1 MKRTV
6 FAILLS
12 LVCVAGAAAADVN
25 IAVIDMRKVFQDYEK
40 TKEVEKK
47 LQEQADMF
55 REYSLKLS
63 SQIQS
68 MKKEF
73 EKTRDEAQDNFALSE
88 AERENR
94 RLKARELYEQL
105 LVRQAELKN
114 YNQSRAE
121 QIRNVYEKQR
131 NDILDEIRKV
141 VQTRAV
147 LLGYHL
153 VLDRS
158 GSTSNE
164 ISSVVYHMPHMDIT
178 QVVLEELNKAY
189 RMTQAA
195 APKKEPEK
203 KAEKQAETKAE
214 QKAEKKTE

>member
-1 MKRTV
+1 MKKQKIIG
-6 FAILLS
+6 ILLLI
-12 LVCVAGAAAADVN
+12 LVCAFRGAAADAG
-25 IAVIDMRKVFQDYEK
+25 IAVIDMRKVFQEYEK

-47 LQEQADMF
+47 LQEQSDMF

-63 SQIQS
+63 SQIQE

-73 EKTRDEAQDNFALSE
+73 EKVRDESQDNFALSE

-94 RLKARELYEQL
+94 RLKAKEIYEQL

-114 YNQSRAE
+114 YNQSRTE

-131 NDILDEIRKV
+131 NDILEEIRKV

-147 LLGYHL
+147 LLGYQL

-164 ISSVVYHMPHMDIT
+164 ISAVVYHMPQMDIT
-178 QVVLEELNKAY
+178 QSVLDELNKAY
-189 RMTQAA
+189 RMTVSA
-195 APKKEPEK
+195 KDKEKDKEK
-203 KAEKQAETKAE
+203 K
-214 QKAEKKTE
+214 KK

>member
-1 MKRTV
+1 MKQKIIG
-6 FAILLS
+6 ILILT
-12 LVCVAGAAAADVN
+12 LVCVFQGAAAEMK

-40 TKEVEKK
+40 TKVVEKK
-47 LQEQADMF
+47 LQEQSDMF

-63 SQIQS
+63 SQIQAL
-68 MKKEF
+68 KKDF
-73 EKTRDEAQDNFALSE
+73 EKARDESQDNFALSE

-94 RLKARELYEQL
+94 RLKAREIYEQL
-105 LVRQAELKN
+105 LVRQSELKK

-121 QIRNVYEKQR
+121 QLRNVYEKQR
-131 NDILDEIRKV
+131 NDILEEIRKV

-164 ISSVVYHMPHMDIT
+164 ISAVVYYMPQMDIT
-178 QVVLEELNKAY
+178 QSVLDELNKTY
-189 RMTQAA
+189 RMSAS
-195 APKKEPEK
+195 PKDK
-203 KAEKQAETKAE
+203 KKDDTK
-214 QKAEKKTE
+214 KK

>member
-1 MKRTV
+1 MKQKIIGILILTLICV
-6 FAILLS
+6 FH
-12 LVCVAGAAAADVN
+12 CAAADMQ
-25 IAVIDMRKVFQDYEK
+25 IAVIDMRRVFQEYEK

-47 LQEQADMF
+47 LQEQSDMF

-68 MKKEF
+68 LKKEF
-73 EKTRDEAQDNFALSE
+73 EKARDDSQDNFALSE

-105 LVRQAELKN
+105 LVRQSELKN

-121 QIRNVYEKQR
+121 QIRNIYEKQR
-131 NDILDEIRKV
+131 NDILEEIRKV

-147 LLGYHL
+147 LLGFQL

-164 ISSVVYHMPHMDIT
+164 ISSVVYHMPQMDIT
-178 QVVLEELNKAY
+178 QSVLDELNKAY
-189 RMTQAA
+189 RMTVSA
-195 APKKEPEK
+195 KDKEKDKEK
-203 KAEKQAETKAE
+203 K
-214 QKAEKKTE
+214 KK

>member
-1 MKRTV
+1 MKRKITGV
-6 FAILLS
+6 LLLT
-12 LVCVAGAAAADVN
+12 LVCLFRAAAADVQ
-25 IAVIDMRKVFQDYEK
+25 IAVIDMRKVFQEYEK

-47 LQEQADMF
+47 LQEQSDMF

-68 MKKEF
+68 LKKDF
-73 EKTRDEAQDNFALSE
+73 EKARDESQDNFALSE

-94 RLKARELYEQL
+94 RLKAKEIYEQL
-105 LVRQAELKN
+105 LVRQSELKS

-121 QIRNVYEKQR
+121 QIRSVYEKQR
-131 NDILDEIRKV
+131 NDILEEIRKV

-153 VLDRS
+153 VMDKS

-164 ISSVVYHMPHMDIT
+164 ISAVVYHMPQMDIT
-178 QVVLEELNKAY
+178 QSVLEELNKSY
-189 RMTQAA
+189 RMTVSAKDKA
-195 APKKEPEK
+195 KDKKK
-203 KAEKQAETKAE
+203 K
-214 QKAEKKTE
+214 

>member
-1 MKRTV
+1 MKQKIIG
-6 FAILLS
+6 ILLLT
-12 LVCVAGAAAADVN
+12 LVFVFHGAAAEIR
-25 IAVIDMRKVFQDYEK
+25 IAVIDMRRVFQEYEK

-47 LQEQADMF
+47 LQEQSDMF

-63 SQIQS
+63 SQIQAL
-68 MKKEF
+68 KKEF
-73 EKTRDEAQDNFALSE
+73 EKARDESQDNFALSE

-105 LVRQAELKN
+105 LMRQQELKN

-121 QIRNVYEKQR
+121 QIRSIYEKQR
-131 NDILDEIRKV
+131 SDILEEIRKV

-147 LLGYHL
+147 LMGFQL

-164 ISSVVYHMPHMDIT
+164 ISAVVYYMPQMDIT
-178 QVVLEELNKAY
+178 ESVLEELNKAY
-189 RMTQAA
+189 RMTVSAA
-195 APKKEPEK
+195 GKDEK
-203 KAEKQAETKAE
+203 KK
-214 QKAEKKTE
+214 